1 MSKKSIALL
10 LTCVVTFV
18 LAACGN
24 KTSEPG
30 QASNAAGDP
39 KVTIRLS
46 YLPESG
52 TTEDQAAQAFKEYVE
67 DASAGSITVNLFP
80 GGQLGSET
88 QMGEQCQLG
97 TTEMIA
103 VGEIA
108 AVNACP
114 EYATIM
120 RVPYMFDSYEHLD
133 AYLQSSMGDT
143 DKTIMDLCLERN
155 NMRVLGYYDRGSRQ
169 LTSKTPVHTV
179 SDLEN
184 MALRVPDVAIQV
196 AAWKLTGVVPTAISA
211 SELYLSLSQG
221 LVTAQENPVDFIKG
235 YSLNEVQD
243 YIMETNHNYGMRWI
257 FINEDAYNGLTD
269 RQKTVMDE
277 GAALYVRT
285 ANELIHASE
294 AETWQWLAD
303 NGMTVI
309 PAEEIDLES
318 IKSSIMSGIAE
329 LSADWDPCCLEI
341 CESTRPAQ

>member
-1 MSKKSIALL
+1 MSKKFIALL
-10 LTCVVTFV
+10 LTCVMTLA
-18 LAACGN
+18 LAACGG
-24 KTSEPG
+24 KSD
-30 QASNAAGDP
+30 A

-52 TTEDQAAQAFKEYVE
+52 TTEDQAAQEFKKYVE
-67 DASAGSITVNLFP
+67 EASEGSITVNLFP

-143 DKTIMDLCLERN
+143 GKTIMDLCLERN

-169 LTSKTPVHTV
+169 LTSKTPVRSV

-184 MALRVPDVAIQV
+184 LALRVPDVAIQV
-196 AAWKLTGVVPTAISA
+196 AAWKLTGAVPTAISA

-235 YSLNEVQD
+235 YSLNEVQG

-257 FINEDAYNGLTD
+257 FMNGDIYNGLTEN
-269 RQKTVMDE
+269 QKTVIDE
-277 GAALYVRT
+277 GAALYVKT
-285 ANELIHASE
+285 ANELIHANE

-309 PAEEIDLES
+309 PAEDIDLES
-318 IKSSIMSGIAE
+318 IKSSIMSGIGE
-329 LSADWDPCCLEI
+329 LSADWDPSCLEI
-341 CESTRPAQ
+341 CERTRPAK